1 MIMIELLPV
10 ITELVTSTI
19 VGAGVKDAIMD
30 LDIPDILK

>member
-19 VGAGVKDAIMD
+19 VGEGVKDAIKD
-30 LDIPDILK
+30 LNLPDILK